1 MSTTIGV
8 DADLCQGCG
17 ECVDACPQQAIH
29 VEGGVAVIDQEI
41 CDACEACFAACSQ
54 GAIYVVVDA
63 RQEET
68 YLPAPAQES
77 TVAETGLVAPPRVRP
92 VHGISKEPRLSAGLS
107 LARFLGREVL
117 PRAVGAFLAVWDS
130 QQGRRASS
138 SQVARSGSPV
148 APAGKITG
156 GRPGGR
162 HRARHGRG
170 RGGS

>member
-17 ECVDACPQQAIH
+17 ECVDACPRQAIH
-29 VEGGVAVIDQEI
+29 VEGGVAIIDQER
-41 CDACEACFAACSQ
+41 CDACEACFGTCPQ

-77 TVAETGLVAPPRVRP
+77 TVAETGLMVSPRVRP
-92 VHGISKEPRLSAGLS
+92 VYGVSREPRPSSALSIV
-107 LARFLGREVL
+107 RFLGREVL

-138 SQVARSGSPV
+138 SEVAKSGSSV

-156 GRPGGR
+156 GRPGSR
-162 HRARHGRG
+162 HRARHGRRRG
-170 RGGS
+170 RS